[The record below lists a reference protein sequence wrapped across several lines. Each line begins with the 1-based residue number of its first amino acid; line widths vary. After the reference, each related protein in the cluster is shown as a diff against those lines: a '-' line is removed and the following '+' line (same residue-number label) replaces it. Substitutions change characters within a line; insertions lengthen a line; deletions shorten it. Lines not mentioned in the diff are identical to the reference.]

1 MSAQPIIIASLG
13 TTVTLPGNIIT
24 MLSQNEQITI
34 TFQNGE
40 TIKIG
45 RETITPPPPPITLPI
60 IFAEP
65 YRETIVSFSET
76 SSATSSENSTIE
88 EVD

>member
-1 MSAQPIIIASLG
+1 MSSQPIVITSLG
-13 TTVTLPGNIIT
+13 KTVTLPGNIIT
-24 MLSQNEQITI
+24 TLGRNEQITI

-65 YRETIVSFSET
+65 YRETIVSLNET
-76 SSATSSENSTIE
+76 SSGTSSGTSIIE
-88 EVD
+88 KVD